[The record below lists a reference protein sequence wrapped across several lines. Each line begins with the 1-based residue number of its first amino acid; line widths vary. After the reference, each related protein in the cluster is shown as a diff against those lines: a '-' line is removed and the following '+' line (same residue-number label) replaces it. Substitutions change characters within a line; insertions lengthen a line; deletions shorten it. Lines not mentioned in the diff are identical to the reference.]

1 MAPRLPGEALRLG
14 STIFDLPC
22 ISSNLTSLGSIE
34 EVNRHLRSIPLEE

>member
-14 STIFDLPC
+14 STIFDPPC
-22 ISSNLTSLGSIE
+22 ISSSLGPIE

>member
-14 STIFDLPC
+14 RTIFDLPR
-22 ISSNLTSLGSIE
+22 ISSNIE